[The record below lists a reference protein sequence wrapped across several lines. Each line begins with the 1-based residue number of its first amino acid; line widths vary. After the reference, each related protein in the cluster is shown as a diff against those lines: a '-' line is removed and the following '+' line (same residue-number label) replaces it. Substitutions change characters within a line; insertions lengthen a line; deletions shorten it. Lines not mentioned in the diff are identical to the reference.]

1 MYDNPLY
8 FTALSDSPLDTGA
21 GLPPLPAVLDPD
33 LVDLA
38 DPEREVLLSVQP
50 TFVQRAAVPFDVGAL
65 THVGALA
72 DADLLMDGNAPGG
85 RPVGLD
91 G

>member
-1 MYDNPLY
+1 MYDNPLH
-8 FTALSDSPLDTGA
+8 FTVPSSSPPLD
-21 GLPPLPAVLDPD
+21 PE

-65 THVGALA
+65 A
-72 DADLLMDGNAPGG
+72 DAGVLMDGAPPGG
-85 RPVGLD
+85 PAVGPH